1 MYALYIQ
8 ISKGKHGHNEEQSR
22 CYNKQS
28 NRNSRHEIY
37 SILNEN
43 FNTKNWSVESP
54 CRYININ
61 KRMCE
66 TFLLHEW

>member
-1 MYALYIQ
+1 MYALYIH

-22 CYNKQS
+22 CYKKQS

-43 FNTKNWSVESP
+43 FN
-54 CRYININ
+54 
-61 KRMCE
+61 
-66 TFLLHEW
+66 